1 MHRSIFILPLVF
13 IAGMGTGHYW
23 LSPLSGNISP
33 AGASAPSSEI
43 PGKPDGPGGSRKAG
57 EGRNSPTGPA
67 SIPNLAGISA
77 AEVKTRLDAI
87 SDPEVRSAAL
97 RQCLAAMPRSEWG
110 GWMKKFFEK
119 EERKPEKIDF
129 RAQANRYGWLD
140 DLFTAITAVD
150 PVGFMAAQDSKGQR
164 NNDAESEARL
174 LVMVKWAETNPEAAK
189 TFLSAQL
196 ASGAAAPGLSDSVR
210 NVAKV
215 LAKNGHAAAVIEWAA
230 AFPDRE
236 RAAATSAA
244 LGQMADDDPRAA
256 AEWLGKL
263 KDLPEL
269 NTSNLRL
276 NAGNLAAEVA
286 ASLARTAPSEALAWA
301 AEQTGAMREK
311 GLDGAL
317 KDWAARDF
325 DSALTAVRSLN
336 GEARTTGLSVLL
348 GQAQPERLSEVA
360 GLIETQPDTP
370 ERIAAS
376 AQVMSAWTRHSPE
389 QASEWMARQPPG
401 EIRDSAITA
410 FVRWADVRDP
420 EAGLLWAGSMS
431 DPSKRMDAITHI
443 IQQLGPKAPEAVQPW
458 LLNNGQSL
466 SEAERGQVLEKLK
479 QPR

>member
-1 MHRSIFILPLVF
+1 MPLVF
-13 IAGMGTGHYW
+13 AAGLG
-23 LSPLSGNISP
+23 
-33 AGASAPSSEI
+33 AGRYGFPSSSE
-43 PGKPDGPGGSRKAG
+43 RTAG
-57 EGRNSPTGPA
+57 EGAAADPA
-67 SIPNLAGISA
+67 SASASRSRTELVRTSGVNLQENPIVIPAGLPA
-77 AEVKTRLDAI
+77 AEAKKRLDAI
-87 SDPEVRSAAL
+87 RDPEARRAAL
-97 RQCLAAMPRSEWG
+97 RQCLTAMPRSEWS
-110 GWMKKFFEK
+110 GWMEKFFEK
-119 EERKPEKIDF
+119 EELKPEKIDF

-150 PVGFMAAQDSKGQR
+150 PVGFMAAQNSKGQR

-174 LVMVKWAETNPEAAK
+174 LVMVKWAETHPEAAK
-189 TFLSAQL
+189 AFLSSQL
-196 ASGAAAPGLSDSVR
+196 VSGTAAPGLSDSVR

-215 LAKNGHAAAVIEWAA
+215 LAKSGDPAGAIEWAA
-230 AFPDRE
+230 VLPNRE

-244 LGQMADDDPRAA
+244 LGEMASSDPRAA
-256 AEWLGKL
+256 AEWLVKL
-263 KDLPEL
+263 RDLPEL

-276 NAGNLAAEVA
+276 NAGNLAAEVT
-286 ASLARTAPSEALAWA
+286 ASLARTAPAEALAWA

-325 DSALTAVRSLN
+325 DSALTAVRNLN
-336 GEARTTGLSVLL
+336 DDARTTGLSVLL
-348 GQAQPERLSEVA
+348 AKAQPERLSEVA

-431 DPSKRMDAITHI
+431 DPAKRMDAITHI
-443 IQQLGPKAPEAVQPW
+443 IQQLGPKAPGTVQPW
-458 LLNNGQSL
+458 LNTTPVLT
-466 SEAERGQVLEKLK
+466 EAERGQIQEKLNH
-479 QPR
+479 PR